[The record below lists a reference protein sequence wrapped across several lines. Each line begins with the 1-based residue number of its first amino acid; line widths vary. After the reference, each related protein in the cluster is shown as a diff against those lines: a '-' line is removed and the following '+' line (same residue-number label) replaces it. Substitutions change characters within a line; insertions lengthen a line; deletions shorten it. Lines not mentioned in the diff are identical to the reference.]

1 VTRSSKLPG
10 AKNEELIVE
19 ASDESPQQG
28 AAQRPDNE
36 ESLEVKVE
44 QHTGSCYINVAQV
57 GFDWPGMALLSLL
70 ARHENLGTGT
80 PSLSFQHCL
89 LVDSLSA
96 TEVND
101 PNDNH
106 DQAYRKDEAYRNDWC
121 PLLEVALLVIMVQS
135 ETRRANFACV

>member
-44 QHTGSCYINVAQV
+44 QHTRSCYINIAQV

-70 ARHENLGTGT
+70 ARHEDLGTGT
-80 PSLSFQHCL
+80 PSFSCQHRL
-89 LVDSLSA
+89 LVDSLPA
-96 TEVND
+96 TKVND
-101 PNDNH
+101 PHDNH
-106 DQAYRKDEAYRNDWC
+106 DQAYHKDEAYNNDC
-121 PLLEVALLVIMVQS
+121 GPMLEVALVVIMMQG
-135 ETRRANFACV
+135 ETRLANLACV